1 MNGKTFKKMYDD
13 INPTYNTID
22 EVPAY
27 WRADIKELVD
37 KGIIAGTGGGK
48 LGLTKSDCKA
58 AVIAKSIAAKM
69 R

>member
-1 MNGKTFKKMYDD
+1 M
-13 INPTYNTID
+13 PS
-22 EVPAY
+22 Y

-58 AVIAKSIAAKM
+58 AVLAKRIREKL
-69 R
+69 